1 MIMWKYNGR
10 TKYLYQQNENN
21 STPALSDQHMEVILR
36 SSPHSYTIF

>member
-1 MIMWKYNGR
+1 MWKNNAQNIA
-10 TKYLYQQNENN
+10 LYQQNENN